1 MHKKV
6 LNKIYICQ
14 DLNAIHW
21 LQKSLSR
28 TIRTLPSMMLTKLL
42 EFAQEFTI
50 YIKSVYAFQNVLVCI
65 SFSNFLVALSIYR
78 VYYFNKRLED
88 IKC

>member
-1 MHKKV
+1 MQFIDK
-6 LNKIYICQ
+6 L
-14 DLNAIHW
+14 L
-21 LQKSLSR
+21 KSVSR

-50 YIKSVYAFQNVLVCI
+50 YIKNYAFQNVLVCI

-78 VYYFNKRLED
+78 VYYFLIKGLED
-88 IKC
+88 IN

>member
-1 MHKKV
+1 
-6 LNKIYICQ
+6 
-14 DLNAIHW
+14 
-21 LQKSLSR
+21 
-28 TIRTLPSMMLTKLL
+28 MLTKLL

-50 YIKSVYAFQNVLVCI
+50 YIKNYAFQNVLVCI

-78 VYYFNKRLED
+78 VYNFNKRLED

>member
-1 MHKKV
+1 
-6 LNKIYICQ
+6 
-14 DLNAIHW
+14 
-21 LQKSLSR
+21 
-28 TIRTLPSMMLTKLL
+28 MMLTKLL

-50 YIKSVYAFQNVLVCI
+50 YIKSFYAFQNVLVCI

-78 VYYFNKRLED
+78 VYNFNKRLED